1 MLGCGDA
8 IKCVVPPQPRRRR
21 IVTLSC
27 VTIRSTG
34 VDVVPSTPPPGVR
47 GFYDF
52 YPHGLPRATG
62 TGEAGTRAPR
72 TSYFALD
79 SSVGSRPGPLG
90 IGRLGGGRRRY
101 ASRRV
106 KSCVVWYVL
115 TSEPNLSRDPTPS
128 DPTPYWRVDTRRV
141 GRFSYRKV
149 HCVRCL
155 MWTYVGAVMIQ
166 NPVSVVD

>member
-8 IKCVVPPQPRRRR
+8 IKCVAPPQPRRRR

-101 ASRRV
+101 A
-106 KSCVVWYVL
+106 
-115 TSEPNLSRDPTPS
+115 NG
-128 DPTPYWRVDTRRV
+128 TRRV
-141 GRFSYRKV
+141 V
-149 HCVRCL
+149 
-155 MWTYVGAVMIQ
+155 
-166 NPVSVVD
+166 

>member
-62 TGEAGTRAPR
+62 TGRRPVPPRAADVLLRFRFVGREQARAAWNR
-72 TSYFALD
+72 TL
-79 SSVGSRPGPLG
+79 
-90 IGRLGGGRRRY
+90 RRRTATVRV
-101 ASRRV
+101 AS
-106 KSCVVWYVL
+106 CEVVC
-115 TSEPNLSRDPTPS
+115 R
-128 DPTPYWRVDTRRV
+128 
-141 GRFSYRKV
+141 
-149 HCVRCL
+149 
-155 MWTYVGAVMIQ
+155 
-166 NPVSVVD
+166 